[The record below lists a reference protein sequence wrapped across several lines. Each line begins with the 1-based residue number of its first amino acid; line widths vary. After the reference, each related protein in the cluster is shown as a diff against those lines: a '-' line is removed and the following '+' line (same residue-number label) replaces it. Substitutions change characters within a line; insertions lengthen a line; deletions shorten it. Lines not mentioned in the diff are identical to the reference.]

1 MEQDGELT
9 LPLPFFSLLILGKLI
24 SPSVPLFPPLLDM
37 TNKSTDPQELYWVKK
52 KKMNSKYSVVT
63 SIW

>member
-52 KKMNSKYSVVT
+52 KNE
-63 SIW
+63 